1 MPDPASP
8 RGDSPLIPAGAAF
21 VPVDSARP
29 PRIWVFC
36 LTPGFTLLAFSS
48 AVEPLRIANQLS
60 QRPLYRWSVVSDCG
74 GPVVSSAGIPVQTET
89 LGTTLDREA
98 SLLVCGGNRPG
109 EVALPRIVTA
119 LMRHQRFGGVVG
131 GICTGAYALARAG
144 LLEGRRFTLHWENQP
159 GFQETFPDLS
169 PTGNRFEIDHPVMTC
184 GGGAASTDMM
194 LSIIAADF
202 GSEFATMVAEMCLR
216 SVTAG
221 ENAAQRSSLAALMA
235 SRTPA
240 LVSTVKVMTEN
251 LEDPLPMETIARIT
265 GYSRRHLERLFTSAL
280 GEPPGRFYQSLRL
293 DHARNLLTSTDAP
306 LIEISTACGFTSIAH
321 FSRRFRLRFGVAPT
335 RLRAGGGRTEDQA
348 RRP

>member
-1 MPDPASP
+1 MPDATSP
-8 RGDSPLIPAGAAF
+8 DPDLPLIPAGAAF
-21 VPVDSARP
+21 VPVAIARP
-29 PRIWVFC
+29 TRGWVFC

-60 QRPLYRWSVVSDCG
+60 QRPLYRWHVASAEG
-74 GPVVSSAGIPVQTET
+74 GAVESSAGIPVQTEA
-89 LGTTLDREA
+89 LAAVLDRDA
-98 SLLVCGGNRPG
+98 TLMICGGNRPA
-109 EVALPRIVTA
+109 EVAAPRVIAA
-119 LMRHQRFGGVVG
+119 LGRHRRFGGTVG

-159 GFQETFPDLS
+159 GFHETFPSLT
-169 PTGNRFEIDHPVMTC
+169 PTGNRFEVDGPLMTC
-184 GGGAASTDMM
+184 GGGAASTDLM
-194 LSIIAADF
+194 LSVIAQDY

-240 LVSTVKVMTEN
+240 LVSTVRAMSEH
-251 LEDPLPMETIARIT
+251 LEDPLPMEAIARIA
-265 GYSRRHLERLFTSAL
+265 GYSRRHLERLFTTAL
-280 GEPPGRFYQSLRL
+280 GEPPARFYQGLRL

-306 LIEISTACGFTSIAH
+306 LIEISTACGFATVAH

-335 RLRAGGGRTEDQA
+335 RLRVGRGAQP

>member
-1 MPDPASP
+1 MTDAPLVD
-8 RGDSPLIPAGAAF
+8 DPLIPAGAAY
-21 VPVDSARP
+21 VPVAHPRP
-29 PRIWVFC
+29 TRHWVFC

-60 QRPLYRWSVVSDCG
+60 QRPLYRWRVCSDQG
-74 GPVVSSAGIPVQTET
+74 GPVESSAGIPVQTEPLPT
-89 LGTTLDREA
+89 VLEREA
-98 SLLVCGGNRPG
+98 ALMVCGGNRPAQ
-109 EVALPRIVTA
+109 VASARLVAA
-119 LMRHQRFGGVVG
+119 LGRHRRFGGTLG

-144 LLEGRRFTLHWENQP
+144 LLAGRRFTLHWENQP

-169 PTGNRFEIDHPVMTC
+169 PSGNRFEIDGPLMTC

-194 LSIIAADF
+194 LSIIAGDY
-202 GSEFATMVAEMCLR
+202 GGEFATMVAEMCLR

-240 LVSTVKVMTEN
+240 LVSTVRAMAEH
-251 LEDPLPMETIARIT
+251 LEEPLSMEQIAAIT
-265 GYSRRHLERLFTSAL
+265 GYSRRHLERLFTTAL
-280 GEPPGRFYQSLRL
+280 GEPPARFYQGLRL

-306 LIEISTACGFTSIAH
+306 LIQISTACGFATVAH

-335 RLRAGGGRTEDQA
+335 QLRAGKGAQA